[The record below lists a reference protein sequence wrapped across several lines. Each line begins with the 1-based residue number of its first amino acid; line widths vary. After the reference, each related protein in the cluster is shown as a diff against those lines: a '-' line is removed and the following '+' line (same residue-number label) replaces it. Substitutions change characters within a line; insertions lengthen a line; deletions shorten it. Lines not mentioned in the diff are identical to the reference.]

1 MENSAYE
8 ALILGL
14 NVFIFMLAISVG
26 MLLMTTINQMIDYTR
41 ELGEAEI
48 GGNLMKEYG
57 DQQEREFT
65 GAEVYALYGQELKG
79 ELDGY
84 TIRVN
89 AGGATSSLRDYGSTI
104 GLSNLNQI
112 FIMTSNGAN
121 SYTLK
126 IKPTE

>member
-14 NVFIFMLAISVG
+14 NVFIFMLAVSAG
-26 MLLMTTINQMIDYTR
+26 MVLMTTINQMIDYTR
-41 ELGEAEI
+41 EVGEAEV
-48 GGNLMKEYG
+48 GGNLVKEYG
-57 DQQEREFT
+57 EQQEREFT

-79 ELDGY
+79 ELEGY
-84 TIRVN
+84 TIKVN
-89 AGGATSSLRDYGSTI
+89 AGGATQSLKNYGKTI
-104 GLSNLNQI
+104 GLSNLNKI